1 MVLLPS
7 DRKRVSQPAL
17 VVSLPTWAT
26 GYRQRHPTAVIGASL
41 ASVEFKRYLCT
52 SCSKTQVLHG
62 GTDKCLAI
70 LPTYPEQPVIS
81 RGLRSDVHGWS
92 VISGR
97 TQKAVVGSLDQ
108 DTGWTA
114 WNETEGLK
122 AWGWHVLK

>member
-1 MVLLPS
+1 MLG
-7 DRKRVSQPAL
+7 D
-17 VVSLPTWAT
+17 
-26 GYRQRHPTAVIGASL
+26 TADIPRA
-41 ASVEFKRYLCT
+41 ARYF
-52 SCSKTQVLHG
+52 
-62 GTDKCLAI
+62 
-70 LPTYPEQPVIS
+70 P
-81 RGLRSDVHGWS
+81 RLRSDVHGWS